1 MERRAETRIPF
12 DCPVR
17 VTLLGSPP
25 EQFDGILVNVSGR
38 GARLRVP
45 RRIECDAALRIDLD
59 NAMLLGEV
67 CYCANDGDGY
77 GIGVQ
82 LEHSLLN
89 LAEVLRRREHL
100 LEEAEPAPLASR
112 RA

>member
-1 MERRAETRIPF
+1 MERRAESRIPF
-12 DCPVR
+12 NCPVR
-17 VTLLGSPP
+17 ITLLSSPP
-25 EQFDGILVNVSGR
+25 ERFDGVLVNVSGR

-67 CYCANDGDGY
+67 CYCATDGDGY

-89 LAEVLRRREHL
+89 LSEVLRQRAQL
-100 LEEAEPAPLASR
+100 LGELEPAP
-112 RA
+112 RAAERH